1 MENKDEMGKKEKI
14 AHLVL
19 FALMI
24 IGIVSCFIVSPTL
37 LSFGI
42 IEQTRA
48 MVRASSICAIV
59 SVILIFA
66 YAVFEQSIWASLVS
80 IVAYIY
86 VMGVGIG
93 GVGIGR

>member
-1 MENKDEMGKKEKI
+1 MNKKEKI
-14 AHLVL
+14 VHRLM

-24 IGIVSCFIVSPTL
+24 VGMVSCFIVSPTL
-37 LSFGI
+37 LAFGI

-48 MVRASSICAIV
+48 MVLASSICAIV

-86 VMGVGIG
+86 GMGIG
-93 GVGIGR
+93 MYGVRF

>member
-1 MENKDEMGKKEKI
+1 MDKKEEI
-14 AHLVL
+14 FHRVI

-24 IGIVSCFIVSPTL
+24 IGMISCFIVSPTL
-37 LSFGI
+37 LAFGI

-48 MVRASSICAIV
+48 MVLASSICAIV

-66 YAVFEQSIWASLVS
+66 YALFEQSIWASLVS

-86 VMGVGIG
+86 GMGVGIG

>member
-1 MENKDEMGKKEKI
+1 MKMNKKEKI
-14 AHLVL
+14 FSRVI
-19 FALMI
+19 FVLMI
-24 IGIVSCFIVSPTL
+24 IGMVSCFIVSPTL
-37 LSFGI
+37 LAFGI

-48 MVRASSICAIV
+48 MVLSSSICAIV

-86 VMGVGIG
+86 GMGVGIG
-93 GVGIGR
+93 CVGIGR

>member
-1 MENKDEMGKKEKI
+1 MNKKEKI
-14 AHLVL
+14 VHRLM

-24 IGIVSCFIVSPTL
+24 IGMVSCFIVSPTI

-42 IEQTRA
+42 IEQTRS
-48 MVRASSICAIV
+48 MVLASSICAIV
-59 SVILIFA
+59 SVILIFS

-86 VMGVGIG
+86 GMGVGIG
-93 GVGIGR
+93 CVGVGR

>member
-1 MENKDEMGKKEKI
+1 MDKKEKI
-14 AHLVL
+14 FSRVI
-19 FALMI
+19 FVLMI
-24 IGIVSCFIVSPTL
+24 IGMVSCFIVSPTL
-37 LSFGI
+37 LAFGI

-48 MVRASSICAIV
+48 MVLSSSICAIV

-86 VMGVGIG
+86 GMGVGIG
-93 GVGIGR
+93 CVGIGR

>member
-1 MENKDEMGKKEKI
+1 MDKKEKI
-14 AHLVL
+14 LHWVL

-24 IGIVSCFIVSPTL
+24 IGMVSCFVVSPTL
-37 LSFGI
+37 LAFGI

-48 MVRASSICAIV
+48 MVLTSYICAIV

-86 VMGVGIG
+86 GMVVGISICG
-93 GVGIGR
+93 N

>member
-1 MENKDEMGKKEKI
+1 MDKKEKI
-14 AHLVL
+14 FSRVL
-19 FALMI
+19 FSLMV
-24 IGIVSCFIVSPTL
+24 IGIVSCFMVSPTL

-42 IEQTRA
+42 IEQTRS
-48 MVRASSICAIV
+48 MVLASSICAIV

-86 VMGVGIG
+86 GMGVGISICG
-93 GVGIGR
+93 N